1 MILASMAVLTAVLA
15 APPLD
20 TSHAA
25 DVERQTGAD
34 APASTEPTGPAH
46 TQALTRLDERV
57 TAVETATV
65 ALVGHPLVDTTK
77 AASRTF
83 FRPELVGAT
92 AAPVTS
98 GLTAEQLPDRVLGA
112 RQQVA
117 SGDVASAARV
127 VEGVE
132 TDVLLVALDLGDQSA
147 QNVAMTRLLVSAD
160 PQVALL
166 DAAVGATHA
175 AAEVRDVV
183 AAATSAVQ
191 ARDAAAGI
199 TVAAQQISVT
209 GDAEAAEAE
218 AARAEAAKVAGLA
231 RSTDG
236 YTNGSIPLKVLC
248 KVAFAPS
255 QRLRCDAAE
264 ALARL
269 NAAYRAAFG
278 RDLSIS
284 GSYRTLEEQ
293 ISTRAAKGTMA
304 AVPGTSNHG
313 WGLAIDLNE
322 VTSYRSAQYVWLKAN
337 AMTYG
342 WHHPV
347 YMDEGGRGPHEPWHW
362 EFGTSDDAGTGTSVP
377 ITAGVA
383 APTTPPPTSPAPP
396 VVEQPSAAPVE
407 PAPDPERH
415 ADHDADAATPAPTP
429 SPSAVHGAVRSVT
442 WSRRDRSAARLG
454 AGVVRQPSALPGVDD
469 VGVHRALRRLGG
481 ARLDR
486 REDGL
491 VLTQGL
497 LVERRR
503 RGAVV
508 ARAVPRALE
517 QRPGD
522 ALGEAVA
529 RDLHHDV
536 VEADVGLAE
545 GGGIVERGAHRP
557 ERLAQ
562 RRELVR
568 RADAGGVRGHGRP
581 RGARARC

>member
-1 MILASMAVLTAVLA
+1 MILASMVFLTAVLA
-15 APPLD
+15 APPID
-20 TSHAA
+20 TSHSA
-25 DVERQTGAD
+25 DVERAETGAE
-34 APASTEPTGPAH
+34 APVSQEPTGPAY
-46 TQALTRLDERV
+46 TQALTRLDDRV
-57 TAVETATV
+57 AAVETATV
-65 ALVGHPLVDTTK
+65 TLVGHPLVDTTK
-77 AASRTF
+77 AASRTL
-83 FRPELVGAT
+83 FRPDLVDAT

-117 SGDVASAARV
+117 SGDVAAATRV

-147 QNVAMTRLLVSAD
+147 QNAAMTRLLVSAD

-199 TVAAQQISVT
+199 TVAAQQIAVT
-209 GDAEAAEAE
+209 GDEDAKAAV
-218 AARAEAAKVAGLA
+218 AKVEEQA

-236 YTNGSIPLKVLC
+236 YTNGDIPLKVLC
-248 KVAFAPS
+248 AVAFAPS
-255 QRLRCDAAE
+255 QHLRCDAAE

-269 NAAYRAAFG
+269 NAAYRVDFG
-278 RDLSIS
+278 HDLKIS

-313 WGLAIDLNE
+313 WGLAIDLDQANG
-322 VTSYRSAQYVWLKAN
+322 YRSAQYAWLKAN

-377 ITAGVA
+377 ITVGVA

-396 VVEQPSAAPVE
+396 VVEQPSVAPAE
-407 PAPDPERH
+407 
-415 ADHDADAATPAPTP
+415 PAPTP
-429 SPSAVHGAVRSVT
+429 SATPTATPTPSSSPTASTEPSA
-442 WSRRDRSAARLG
+442 
-454 AGVVRQPSALPGVDD
+454 P
-469 VGVHRALRRLGG
+469 
-481 ARLDR
+481 
-486 REDGL
+486 
-491 VLTQGL
+491 
-497 LVERRR
+497 
-503 RGAVV
+503 
-508 ARAVPRALE
+508 
-517 QRPGD
+517 
-522 ALGEAVA
+522 
-529 RDLHHDV
+529 
-536 VEADVGLAE
+536 
-545 GGGIVERGAHRP
+545 
-557 ERLAQ
+557 
-562 RRELVR
+562 
-568 RADAGGVRGHGRP
+568 
-581 RGARARC
+581 